1 MRHKI
6 YLNIQSFVSDLVLNI
21 LLYGKYTVIET
32 SIDLNFHRRFVSIDE
47 YMAWTTKQVLID
59 LKKYTKLL
67 TDDTTIQDLY
77 LIMDQTRNNDDVIFD
92 IEQLI
97 RSIVPF
103 SLYMDS
109 KDHIYESY
117 FELIECYLEDLLL
130 FKSYSELDDIDV
142 EPAKVKIPLPFKFE
156 PKFIPDID
164 STEENKPVF
173 EPQKEANF
181 DPEPESESEEEKQV
195 KLPKFEPE
203 SESEEEK
210 QVKLPNFDPEPESE
224 SEEEKQVKLPKF
236 DPEPE
241 SESEEEK
248 QVKLPKFEP
257 EPESESEEE
266 KQVKLPK
273 FEPESDSEEENE
285 IKPNFQIDFK
295 PNIDNPEKLES
306 KPKFE
311 ENELEPN
318 ESESDQIKD
327 QDEESEQGIENLE
340 SIQSK
345 FQRTRK
351 SKKETQESYDKRM
364 EETLRAFFLE
374 LNAKKIP
381 ISRPHIRK
389 VFGAL
394 DRELVNRI
402 LMSIVREMIVENEQ
416 GTWKI
421 SDIDKRIIKEFLVLK
436 GIKVP
441 DRLSTDEKTR
451 KVIQNNLQQLV
462 I

>member
-173 EPQKEANF
+173 EPQKEA
-181 DPEPESESEEEKQV
+181 
-195 KLPKFEPE
+195 
-203 SESEEEK
+203 
-210 QVKLPNFDPEPESE
+210 
-224 SEEEKQVKLPKF
+224 KF

-241 SESEEEK
+241 SD
-248 QVKLPKFEP
+248 
-257 EPESESEEE
+257 SEEE

-273 FEPESDSEEENE
+273 FEPESDSEEEKQVKLPKFEPESESEKQVKLPKFEPESESEEENE

-295 PNIDNPEKLES
+295 PNIDNSEKLES

-340 SIQSK
+340 LIQSK